1 MDTSTRSSGGLGNRF
16 NRRDTDPPVVLYVSD
31 DTAYLNEVRHNLAQ
45 AGFSV
50 VTAKSPAEVKE
61 LTSQSEFDAF
71 LSDYNLLQTDALSLY
86 EEIRKI
92 KGNETPPTLIINEY
106 DEAVL
111 KKKCESAGT
120 AGLHVK
126 TESHERLIDRILSII
141 RDKDKRN
148 RIASTIS
155 RRHFKGGTDTLTR
168 IANQEHFAR
177 RLNGESMASY
187 RDQSFLSLLML
198 EIDRHEKMVEQYGQR
213 KVDHAIV
220 QVARLIESELRS
232 RDCVARYT
240 DYTFAVILPDTPQ
253 HAALAVAR
261 RLRRKLGAA
270 EFGNLDQQI
279 SLTVS
284 IGVTTRPPGTRKS
297 PKELT
302 DEAIVSA
309 DAAQKMGGDRV
320 LADTALTGCPLVLV
334 VGDPNSDLGAISTIL
349 EDYNRIEIR
358 IATTLEEAKRVLSE
372 VPVAMVMSQE
382 GNGDTRIGLNLLTWM
397 RNRFPAISRVLIS
410 NQVDPPLM
418 VKAVN
423 EASIHYFIPLPSNI
437 SKIPAIVEELLFT

>member
-1 MDTSTRSSGGLGNRF
+1 
-16 NRRDTDPPVVLYVSD
+16 VVLYVSD
-31 DTAYLNEVRHNLAQ
+31 DTAYLNEVRHNLGQ

-50 VTAKSPAEVKE
+50 ITARSPAEVKE
-61 LTSQSEFDAF
+61 LTSHSEFDAF
-71 LSDYNLLQTDALSLY
+71 LSDYNLLQTDALSLF
-86 EEIRKI
+86 EDIRRI
-92 KGNETPPTLIINEY
+92 KGESTPPTLIINDYE
-106 DEAVL
+106 ESVL
-111 KKKCESAGT
+111 KQRCENAGT

-141 RDKDKRN
+141 KDQDKRN
-148 RIASTIS
+148 RIAATIA

-187 RDQSFLSLLML
+187 RDQSFLSLLIL
-198 EIDRHEKMVEQYGQR
+198 EVDRHEKVVEQYG
-213 KVDHAIV
+213 KKKADHAIV

-232 RDCVARYT
+232 RDCVARYA
-240 DYTFAVILPDTPQ
+240 DHTFAVILPDTPQ

-270 EFGNLDQQI
+270 EFGNLDQQVA
-279 SLTVS
+279 LTVS
-284 IGVTTRPPGTRKS
+284 VGVTTRPPGTRKS

-302 DEAIVSA
+302 DEAMVSA
-309 DAAQKMGGDRV
+309 EAAQKMGGDRV
-320 LADTALTGCPLVLV
+320 MADTALTGSPLILV
-334 VGDPNSDLGAISTIL
+334 VCDPQSDVGAIATL
-349 EDYNRIEIR
+349 LADYERVETR
-358 IATTLEEAKRVLSE
+358 VATSNDEAKRVLSE

-382 GNGDTRIGLNLLTWM
+382 GITDRRIGLELLSWV
-397 RNRFPAISRVLIS
+397 RNRFPAIFRVLIS
-410 NQVDPPLM
+410 SQVDPVLM